1 MSFPPFLSL
10 VGVENILLK
19 YYNHKELS
27 LHLYNILKYAKNKL
41 T

>member
-1 MSFPPFLSL
+1 MFSSFFYLL
-10 VGVENILLK
+10 DGEENILLK